1 MDMSKFIIARSDQL
15 NADDL
20 AGGPITVTIERVTG
34 NDSADQPVSVHY
46 VGDRGKPYKP
56 CKSMR
61 RVMVH
66 VWGKYTEKY
75 VGESMTLYRDPEIQF
90 GGMKVGGIR
99 ISHMSGIDSERSM
112 ALNEKRGKK
121 ALYKVLPLKDAPQL
135 DKPGSIVTTEMFKGE
150 LADAAEKGTAAL
162 ERAWKASSRAPLREH
177 VTNEELEGFKLRARN
192 VDNRNRDTFDDSGPA
207 TQQTEAG
214 GGYEGA

>member
-1 MDMSKFIIARSDQL
+1 MDMSQFIVAKSDQL

-46 VGDRGKPYKP
+46 VGDGGKPYKP

-66 VWGKYTEKY
+66 VWGIDAKQYAGK
-75 VGESMTLYRDPEIQF
+75 SMTLRRDPDVQF

-112 ALNEKRGKK
+112 ALNATRGKK
-121 ALYKVLPLKDAPQL
+121 ALYKVLPLKGAPAARPETSEDFSDQL
-135 DKPGSIVTTEMFKGE
+135 EQ
-150 LADAAEKGTAAL
+150 
-162 ERAWKASSRAPLREH
+162 
-177 VTNEELEGFKLRARN
+177 LRAVARPGN
-192 VDNRNRDTFDDSGPA
+192 LAELQDKWQAIGAPARKGLAGHLEALKAACEGPPAAADDDVPFDQP
-207 TQQTEAG
+207 QQTEAG